1 MFGNGLMD
9 GFKVIVGVSWNCG
22 GDIIDEGK
30 EGMINVEGFNWVC
43 QMEGVSC
50 TLIGMEYT

>member
-9 GFKVIVGVSWNCG
+9 GLEVIVGVSWNCG
-22 GDIIDEGK
+22 GGIINKGE

-43 QMEGVSC
+43 QPEGISR

>member
-9 GFKVIVGVSWNCG
+9 GLEVIVGVSWNCG
-22 GDIIDEGK
+22 GGIINKGK
-30 EGMINVEGFNWVC
+30 EGMINVEGFNWVR
-43 QMEGVSC
+43 QPQGISC